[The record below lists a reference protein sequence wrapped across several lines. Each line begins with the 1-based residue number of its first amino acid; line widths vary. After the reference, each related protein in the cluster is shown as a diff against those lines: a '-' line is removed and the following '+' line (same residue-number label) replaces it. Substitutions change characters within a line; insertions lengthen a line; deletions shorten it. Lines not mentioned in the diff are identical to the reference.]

1 MNIKAGDTITIDEK
15 DIYVTESMIAGG
27 SLSCQTCDDVSS
39 QGLLLGGTLFWL
51 CEYGHENKVTLYE

>member
-1 MNIKAGDTITIDEK
+1 MNIKAG